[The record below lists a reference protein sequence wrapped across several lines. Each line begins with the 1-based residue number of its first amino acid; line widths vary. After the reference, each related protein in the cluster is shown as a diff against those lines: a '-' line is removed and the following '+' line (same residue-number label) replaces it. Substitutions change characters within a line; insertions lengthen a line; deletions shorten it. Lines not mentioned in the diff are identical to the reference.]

1 MEAAIMASL
10 AAIFGLVIGR
20 LWDSRLESVRWR
32 RDQCVRVYEHATSAY
47 YKVREAMRMLA
58 LTEPGT
64 SESEAAEN
72 KVRTTGA
79 EWDRCMV
86 AVWLHGSEPVAE
98 AIQQVDLEVERLLNR
113 IRSCQLTWEE
123 FQEER
128 RPVARR
134 LDAFIEEIRKE
145 LKRPPVQVRVT
156 TT

>member
-1 MEAAIMASL
+1 
-10 AAIFGLVIGR
+10 
-20 LWDSRLESVRWR
+20 
-32 RDQCVRVYEHATSAY
+32 
-47 YKVREAMRMLA
+47 
-58 LTEPGT
+58 
-64 SESEAAEN
+64 
-72 KVRTTGA
+72 
-79 EWDRCMV
+79 MV
-86 AVWLHGSEPVAE
+86 AVWLHGSESVAE
-98 AIQQVDLEVERLLNR
+98 AIQEVDLEVERLLNR

>member
-72 KVRTTGA
+72 KVRATGA

-128 RPVARR
+128 RPSQEDLMRSSRR
-134 LDAFIEEIRKE
+134 SERSLSAHPCRSG
-145 LKRPPVQVRVT
+145 
-156 TT
+156 